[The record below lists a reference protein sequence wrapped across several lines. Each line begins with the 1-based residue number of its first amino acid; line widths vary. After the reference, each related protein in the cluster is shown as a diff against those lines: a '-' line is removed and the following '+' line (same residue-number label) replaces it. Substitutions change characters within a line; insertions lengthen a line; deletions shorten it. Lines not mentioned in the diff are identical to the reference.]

1 MTRPQPGQGYEVS
14 GHQGIALRL
23 VDLTLLGVDDLLGEW
38 LDLRQRAVAEFVV
51 GHFDGARWWAV
62 ISSTAMHC

>member
-1 MTRPQPGQGYEVS
+1 MTRPQPGQGYGVS
-14 GHQGIALRL
+14 GHRGIALQL
-23 VDLTLLGVDDLLGEW
+23 VDLTLLGVDDLLGEL
-38 LDLRQRAVAEFVV
+38 LDLRQRAVSELDV